1 MIWFDLNCTVLL
13 SLCYVW
19 LHHVASWACKDDDDD
34 DDVRENKPDLLKS
47 TVILFFWQ
55 LRSQVDEP
63 DSVNRMQ
70 GKYPVVDTG
79 VQNFDNIQPDPG
91 CDDTVFEL
99 ESVAVSDMQPNP
111 RDLYLNA
118 ECTICTDNYY
128 TCVPLAVLPG
138 NYYRKKPIW
147 LAHCNRKYLPTDV
160 S

>member
-1 MIWFDLNCTVLL
+1 
-13 SLCYVW
+13 
-19 LHHVASWACKDDDDD
+19 
-34 DDVRENKPDLLKS
+34 
-47 TVILFFWQ
+47 
-55 LRSQVDEP
+55 
-63 DSVNRMQ
+63 MQ

-138 NYYRKKPIW
+138 NYYRKKPI
-147 LAHCNRKYLPTDV
+147 
-160 S
+160 